1 MNQKTEIVQMK
12 EKDEDI
18 EINLFELV
26 SYYWT
31 KIGIILA
38 GFLFGAV
45 IAAIITFY
53 FITPRYTA
61 TSKLYMV
68 SASSDSIVDLTDLN
82 IGTSLSTDYE
92 QLLQV
97 RPIFEE
103 VIEKEKL
110 SYTYE
115 QLLDMVKI
123 STVTDTRILSI
134 SVEST
139 KPEEAMKIANRLADM
154 AVSELPR
161 LMDTSKPNIA
171 ENAILPKDKSS
182 PSLFRNVVI
191 GALAGMAMV
200 LAVLTFFYVTD
211 DTMKSAEDIEK
222 EFGIMPLTVIPEGD
236 VEAISDEREKEIQKK
251 KKKRRGKEKR
261 KNENRKR

>member
-1 MNQKTEIVQMK
+1 MNQKTELVQMK
-12 EKDEDI
+12 EKDEEV
-18 EINLFELV
+18 EIDLLDLLSF
-26 SYYWT
+26 YWAR
-31 KIGIILA
+31 KWLIIA
-38 GFLFGAV
+38 GFLAGAV
-45 IAAIITFY
+45 IVGLVTFY
-53 FITPRYTA
+53 LITPRYTA

-110 SYTYE
+110 PYTYE
-115 QLLDMVKI
+115 QLLGMITI
-123 STVTDTRILSI
+123 STITDTRILTI

-139 KPEEAMKIANRLADM
+139 KPDEAMRIANRLANL
-154 AVSELPR
+154 ATTELPR

-171 ENAILPKDKSS
+171 EDAILPEGKSS
-182 PSLFRNVVI
+182 PSLSKNVVI
-191 GALAGMAMV
+191 GALAGMILV
-200 LAVLTFFYVTD
+200 LVVLTFFYMTD
-211 DTMKSAEDIEK
+211 DTMKSAEDVEK

-236 VEAISDEREKEIQKK
+236 VASISDEKEKEIQKNK
-251 KKKRRGKEKR
+251 AKRRKR
-261 KNENRKR
+261 GGEE